1 MVLRWT
7 PLFLSIKHKALWDP
21 KTVPRSPW
29 PWHPTNHSFES
40 ICPQYNA
47 LTWQATIKIKR
58 QANMDFVTLT
68 TNATGHYFAI
78 FVIGL
83 KENFRGFSFAW
94 WVCGF
99 FRSRAFL
106 YSGFLSRLSKIE
118 WKVKKLCYRVETR
131 QFDIKQV
138 DKCRVSTV
146 EHFSNDCRK
155 QLRECD
161 CYV

>member
-1 MVLRWT
+1 
-7 PLFLSIKHKALWDP
+7 
-21 KTVPRSPW
+21 
-29 PWHPTNHSFES
+29 
-40 ICPQYNA
+40 
-47 LTWQATIKIKR
+47 
-58 QANMDFVTLT
+58 MDFVTLT

-118 WKVKKLCYRVETR
+118 
-131 QFDIKQV
+131 
-138 DKCRVSTV
+138 
-146 EHFSNDCRK
+146 
-155 QLRECD
+155 
-161 CYV
+161 